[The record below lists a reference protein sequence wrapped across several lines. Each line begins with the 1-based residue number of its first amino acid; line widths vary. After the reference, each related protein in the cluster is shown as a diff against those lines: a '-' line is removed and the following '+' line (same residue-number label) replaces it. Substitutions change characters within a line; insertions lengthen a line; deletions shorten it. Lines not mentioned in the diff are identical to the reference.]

1 MKNFFISYNQADRQW
16 AEWIAWRLEESGYT
30 TTLQAWD
37 FRPSENFVIKVDQA
51 IEDSERIIAVL
62 SPSYL
67 NAQFAAAEW
76 ASAFRR
82 DPSGRSGA
90 LLPVRV
96 EECEL
101 KGLFSQI
108 IYIDLL
114 GKSESEAKRELLEG
128 IKRERVK
135 PSVQPGFPGNVP
147 RSVAEHPVFPG
158 RPSRRFPKV
167 FLPMV
172 LVSAL
177 IVITLWNRPFKSW
190 LEPPQPCSRLE
201 AGDYYE
207 AEAAD
212 LFGDASKDTEHPGFS
227 GLGYVSG
234 YGHGTTATSTSF
246 RVNVPSAGLYQ
257 VELCYANGTGSVK
270 TLTIYLDE
278 QRMKQTRLYHSERWN
293 VWSTQTEFLS
303 LHAGENS
310 ISYRK
315 TPDDNGQVNLDFI
328 RVVRQQ

>member
-1 MKNFFISYNQADRQW
+1 MKNFFISYNQADKQW

-37 FRPSENFVIKVDQA
+37 FRPSENFVIKVDQEIA
-51 IEDSERIIAVL
+51 DSERIIAVL

-67 NAQFAAAEW
+67 NLNAEFAAAEW
-76 ASAFRR
+76 ASAFHR

-101 KGLFSQI
+101 KGLFGQI
-108 IYIDLL
+108 IYIDLV
-114 GKSESEAKRELLEG
+114 GKSESEAERELLEG
-128 IKRERVK
+128 VQRGRAKPPVK
-135 PSVQPGFPGNVP
+135 PGFPGNVP

-158 RPSRRFPKV
+158 RQSRRISSIL
-167 FLPMV
+167 LPVV
-172 LVSAL
+172 LVAAL
-177 IVITLWNRPFKSW
+177 IGFALWNRPLKSW
-190 LEPPQPCSRLE
+190 VEPPRPCSKLE

-234 YGHGTTATSTSF
+234 YGHGSTGTATSF
-246 RVNVPSAGLYQ
+246 RVNVPSAGFYQ

-270 TLTIYLDE
+270 TLTIYLGE
-278 QRMKQTRLYHSERWN
+278 QRVKQTRLYHAE
-293 VWSTQTEFLS
+293 
-303 LHAGENS
+303 
-310 ISYRK
+310 
-315 TPDDNGQVNLDFI
+315 
-328 RVVRQQ
+328 